1 MYLAD
6 PITLPSDLWGMM
18 RSTMQLL
25 QQTLFCLAA
34 FLTSANVITNG
45 AQGVQG
51 VAGQYLL
58 GLGEYDVQS

>member
-45 AQGVQG
+45 AGVQG